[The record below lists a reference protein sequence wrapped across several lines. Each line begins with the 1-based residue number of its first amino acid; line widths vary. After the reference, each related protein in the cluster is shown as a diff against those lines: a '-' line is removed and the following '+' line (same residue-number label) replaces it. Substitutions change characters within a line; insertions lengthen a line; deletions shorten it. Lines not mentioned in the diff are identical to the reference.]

1 MSSSSPIHFASGRGI
16 SSPRLWLSLTVM
28 ALTFVT
34 ASCAYR
40 MGYGDREIPGGYQ
53 AIAVPVFKNQTHESG
68 IEVFFTNAM
77 IRELERARIGRV
89 ADQASSQV
97 TLEGRVMSVDYIP
110 VNTVSEREAPYLP
123 ANTILNTQ
131 YRVNVVVGMS
141 LRRNSDQR
149 VLWEGSFSRE
159 QSYLTPRIGIEGL
172 TSANALYNHSA
183 RYQTIESMAADLMA
197 EAHDRLTENF

>member
-1 MSSSSPIHFASGRGI
+1 
-16 SSPRLWLSLTVM
+16 M
-28 ALTFVT
+28 ALTLVT

-40 MGYGDREIPGGYQ
+40 MGYGNREIPGGYQ
-53 AIAVPVFKNQTHESG
+53 AIAVPVFNNQTHESG
-68 IEVFFTNAM
+68 IEVFFTNAI

-131 YRVNVVVGMS
+131 YRVNVVVAMS